1 MKWTGLLAVVLAVVG
16 SIGAPLRAAGESD
29 AQIMITMR
37 IFQLK
42 ADAVAEDGRARVPLL
57 EDLPLVGAPEGD
69 AVRVAVAGKEE
80 VDRFA
85 QREAKHCISAPRI
98 FTRSGQSGSIQIGRE
113 IACESM
119 QPTEVGLGVFRL
131 VRGEPKFEG
140 MRFEVLAEA
149 GSDGSVE
156 IRKLSMKFDQM
167 VGREKVEGTELEVGA
182 PIMKSRESTHAL
194 GLRAGQRALLSTP
207 ALDGSGETLLV
218 VLEAAVVENPGE
230 KAVPYTKDGGGR

>member
-16 SIGAPLRAAGESD
+16 SIGAPLRAAGGSD

-69 AVRVAVAGKEE
+69 AVRVAVAGKE

-119 QPTEVGLGVFRL
+119 QPAADPGVFRL

-140 MRFEVLAEA
+140 MRFDVLAEA

-156 IRKLSMKFDQM
+156 IRKLSMKFDQI

>member
-16 SIGAPLRAAGESD
+16 SIGAPLRAAGGSD

-69 AVRVAVAGKEE
+69 AVRVAVAGKE

-119 QPTEVGLGVFRL
+119 QPAADPGVFRL

-140 MRFEVLAEA
+140 MRFDVLAEA

>member
-37 IFQLK
+37 MFQLK

-69 AVRVAVAGKEE
+69 AVRVAVAGEE

-119 QPTEVGLGVFRL
+119 QPTAEPGVFRL

-140 MRFEVLAEA
+140 MRFDVLAEA